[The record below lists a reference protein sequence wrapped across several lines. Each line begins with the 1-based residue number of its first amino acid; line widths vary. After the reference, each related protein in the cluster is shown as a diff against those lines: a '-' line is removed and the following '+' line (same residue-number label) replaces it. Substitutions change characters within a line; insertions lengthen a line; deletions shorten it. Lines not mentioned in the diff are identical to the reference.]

1 MSSYPLDNDDSVF
14 SVSPR
19 TQQQDDRMLQALK
32 SPEPLD
38 TQPTLGARTS
48 HTVDDDAFINNFD
61 TASTIEQEAKK
72 TRPLDRLKARV
83 NNGTDNSSSLWVSTS
98 QRSALLTGHPFAVFY
113 NSYYCT
119 LWHSRSTIIIVP
131 LAVSGALDGFL
142 VIYAL
147 AKVISHSVSGLR
159 FFFKS

>member
-38 TQPTLGARTS
+38 TQTTLIARTS
-48 HTVDDDAFINNFD
+48 HTVDNDAFINNFA

-72 TRPLDRLKARV
+72 NRPLDRLKARV
-83 NNGTDNSSSLWVSTS
+83 NNGTDDNSSLWVSTS
-98 QRSALLTGHPFAVFY
+98 
-113 NSYYCT
+113 
-119 LWHSRSTIIIVP
+119 
-131 LAVSGALDGFL
+131 
-142 VIYAL
+142 
-147 AKVISHSVSGLR
+147 
-159 FFFKS
+159 

>member
-1 MSSYPLDNDDSVF
+1 MSSYPLDHDDSVF

-48 HTVDDDAFINNFD
+48 HMVDDDDDDAFINNFD

-83 NNGTDNSSSLWVSTS
+83 NNGTDDNSSLWVSTS
-98 QRSALLTGHPFAVFY
+98 
-113 NSYYCT
+113 
-119 LWHSRSTIIIVP
+119 
-131 LAVSGALDGFL
+131 
-142 VIYAL
+142 
-147 AKVISHSVSGLR
+147 
-159 FFFKS
+159 